1 MSDTPAST
9 SSAHVDEPTSLSGW
23 VLAVI
28 RTISAAGVDPAPLL
42 HEAGI
47 DANILMDPEARV
59 SVECMS
65 HLWDQAEKA
74 TGDEALGLRVPQ
86 HIAPSSLFDLNTLI
100 QSAPTVVEGWNLFER
115 YMPVLSTGLNVRLES
130 YPDLHYAIVLE
141 PTRPTKTITLAGDA
155 TVATLT
161 RNLRAS
167 TLGVTI
173 THIELARAEPKD
185 PAEFERILGAPVSY
199 EHKHLSIQFTASSS
213 LTNPQITANP
223 LLEQA
228 LQSVLKNYL
237 DRMQGEQFA
246 EQVRREIIQVIAGQE
261 PSLDTIAERLHMS
274 SRTLQRRLVADGC
287 SYRDVVNEV
296 RQGMALRLVRDTQ
309 ANFTDI
315 AYQLGFRDA
324 SNFSRVFRRWFGAT
338 PSEFRPKA

>member
-1 MSDTPAST
+1 MSENPTSTNPTPE
-9 SSAHVDEPTSLSGW
+9 DEPTSVSGW

-28 RTISAAGVDPAPLL
+28 RTISAAGIDPAPLVR
-42 HEAGI
+42 EAGI
-47 DANILMDPEARV
+47 NANTLIDPEARV
-59 SVECMS
+59 SIECMS
-65 HLWDQAEKA
+65 HLWMKAEQA

-86 HIAPSSLFDLNTLI
+86 HIASDYLFDPNTLI
-100 QSAPTVVEGWNLFER
+100 QSAPTVVEGWSLFER
-115 YMPVLSTGLNVRLES
+115 YMPVISTGLNIRLES
-130 YPDLHYAIVLE
+130 YPDLHYAIILE
-141 PTRPTKTITLAGDA
+141 PTRPVKTHALAGDA

-161 RNLRAS
+161 SNLRAS

-173 THIELARAEPKD
+173 THIELARTEPKD

-199 EHKHLSIQFTASSS
+199 AHDQLSIQFTTTTS
-213 LTNPQITANP
+213 LTNPQTTANP

-228 LQSVLKNYL
+228 LESVLKNYL

-246 EQVRREIIQVIAGQE
+246 EQVRREIIKVIAGQE
-261 PSLDTIAERLHMS
+261 PSLDTIAERLHIS

-338 PSEFRPKA
+338 PSVFRPKP